1 MPYKTADHKS
11 ITFNGSTLN
20 EVSDELAILAEETI
34 EYVYGSV
41 IRKMDD
47 KDNVTGR
54 YDVKVTVQLVRK

>member
-1 MPYKTADHKS
+1 MLFKTASDKS
-11 ITFNGSTLN
+11 IEFNGTTLE

-47 KDNVTGR
+47 KGNVTGR
-54 YDVKVTVQLVRK
+54 YDVKVTVQLVGK